1 MKKTLLV
8 FTLLFTVVLVACGK
22 SYKVEYN
29 YNNDQETKTKT
40 VKDGN
45 FITSARPSK
54 QGHLFGGWYT
64 DIDDLSTYFAL
75 DKPVTSDLV
84 LYAKWYPIIEET
96 TLQVGEISTLILSN
110 NIRFSG
116 LVTNEDAK
124 EHIQE
129 VAYQVASIIYK
140 RYFGLVKD
148 NLYTLTIQLTA
159 EESSETP
166 TFGSITFNINLETPG
181 LSLKENL
188 LITS

>member
-1 MKKTLLV
+1 
-8 FTLLFTVVLVACGK
+8 
-22 SYKVEYN
+22 
-29 YNNDQETKTKT
+29 
-40 VKDGN
+40 
-45 FITSARPSK
+45 
-54 QGHLFGGWYT
+54 
-64 DIDDLSTYFAL
+64 
-75 DKPVTSDLV
+75 V

-116 LVTNEDAK
+116 LITNEDAE

-129 VAYQVASIIYK
+129 VAYQVASIIYN

-148 NLYTLTIQLTA
+148 NVYILTIQLTA
-159 EESSETP
+159 DESSETP